1 MIYENTCYVYATLLH
16 NKHELDSWNDQFL
29 GTVSSSFC
37 SKMRFDESWELRVE
51 ISTFEYCHRYN
62 NKYERKAKRK
72 MGMEIL
78 VQQGGYSSKVAMKV
92 VQVVSKRTVSTVKRR
107 NQVSTWLNMQDD
119 VFSIDVDKNEQ
130 EREYLLHLIL
140 KINSI
145 QLLAPEHLVNNSD
158 NECNKIWNNHK
169 SLKHGIYVI

>member
-1 MIYENTCYVYATLLH
+1 M
-16 NKHELDSWNDQFL
+16 
-29 GTVSSSFC
+29 
-37 SKMRFDESWELRVE
+37 
-51 ISTFEYCHRYN
+51 
-62 NKYERKAKRK
+62 
-72 MGMEIL
+72 
-78 VQQGGYSSKVAMKV
+78 
-92 VQVVSKRTVSTVKRR
+92 
-107 NQVSTWLNMQDD
+107 D

>member
-1 MIYENTCYVYATLLH
+1 
-16 NKHELDSWNDQFL
+16 
-29 GTVSSSFC
+29 
-37 SKMRFDESWELRVE
+37 
-51 ISTFEYCHRYN
+51 
-62 NKYERKAKRK
+62 
-72 MGMEIL
+72 
-78 VQQGGYSSKVAMKV
+78 
-92 VQVVSKRTVSTVKRR
+92 
-107 NQVSTWLNMQDD
+107 MQDD

-169 SLKHGIYVI
+169 SSKHGIYVI